1 MNILLWHVHGSWAT
15 TFVQGEHSYVVP
27 VVPDRGPDGVGRA
40 RTWDWPPNVVEVAP
54 DRLREQRVD
63 VVLLQRPHEFDLV
76 RRWLGLTPGVD
87 VPAVYLEHNA
97 PDGDVPLTRHPMADR
112 PGLPIVHVTHFN
124 ALMWD
129 CGGSRT
135 FVVEH
140 GILDPGARWTGELR
154 RCGVVVNEPIRRGR
168 FTGTDLLA
176 AVADAAPLDVF
187 GMRVE
192 GLAAHVGLP
201 DGRCRV
207 HEDLPQERMHTELAK
222 RAVYFHPMRW
232 TSLGLS
238 LLEAMHLAMPVVAV
252 AATEAARAV
261 PPGAGVVSASPA
273 ELREAVRRYAHDHE
287 AARDAG
293 LAARAAALAR
303 YGSRRF
309 LQDWDA
315 VLKEVV
321 S

>member
-1 MNILLWHVHGSWAT
+1 MWHVHGSWAT
-15 TFVQGEHSYVVP
+15 TFVQGDHHYVVP
-27 VVPDRGPDGVGRA
+27 VLPDRGPDGVGRA
-40 RTWDWPPNVVEVAP
+40 RTWDWPQSVVEVAP
-54 DRLREQRVD
+54 EHLREQRID
-63 VVLLQRPHEFDLV
+63 AVVLQRPHEYDLV
-76 RRWLGLTPGVD
+76 RSWLGATPGED

-112 PGLPIVHVTHFN
+112 NLPIVHVTHFN

-129 CGGSRT
+129 CGPAST
-135 FVVEH
+135 TVVEH
-140 GILDPGARWTGELR
+140 GVLDPGARWTGELR

-168 FTGTDLLA
+168 HTGTDLLA
-176 AVADAAPLDVF
+176 GVAEAAPLDVF
-187 GMRVE
+187 GMGVR
-192 GLAAHVGLP
+192 GLAEQVGLSP
-201 DGRCRV
+201 DRCAV
-207 HEDLPQERMHTELAK
+207 HEDLPQERMHAELAR

-252 AATEAARAV
+252 ASTEAARAV
-261 PPGAGVVSASPA
+261 VPGTGVVSASAA

-293 LAARAAALAR
+293 LAAREAALAR
-303 YGSRRF
+303 YGSERF